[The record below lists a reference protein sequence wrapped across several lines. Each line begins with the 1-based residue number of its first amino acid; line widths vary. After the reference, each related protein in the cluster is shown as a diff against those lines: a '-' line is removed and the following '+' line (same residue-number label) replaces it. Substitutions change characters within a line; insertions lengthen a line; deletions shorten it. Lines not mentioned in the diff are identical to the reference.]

1 MRRLTLALLIA
12 PFIVSVACGD
22 EAADLCDRVLKAHA
36 KDPADLK
43 KFRVHTMKAKG
54 ISRARGDEAQATC
67 EIFAVWPGQMRLTWE
82 WGTGDK
88 KTSFIVI
95 ATGDRGWQAGTG
107 MLSEELKLEMLND
120 VRTDIYAI
128 WVATLTTLKDAET
141 KLSLAGR
148 SKVGDTPVL
157 GLKVSRRPWPDI
169 TLYFDEK
176 SGLLRKMTYRSREG
190 GVFLDKEF
198 LYDGHKDV
206 DGLKVPTKQIT
217 RVGGAEIADWT
228 EIEYSFP
235 EKIDSKKFEKP

>member
-1 MRRLTLALLIA
+1 MRRLVFPLLVAPLIA
-12 PFIVSVACGD
+12 SIARGD
-22 EAADLCDRVLKAHA
+22 EVTDLCDRVVKAHA

-54 ISRARGDEAQATC
+54 ISRARGDDAQATC

-88 KTSFIVI
+88 KTSFTVLT
-95 ATGDRGWQAGTG
+95 TGDRGWQAGTG
-107 MLSEELKLEMLND
+107 MPGEELRLEMLND
-120 VRTDIYAI
+120 VRTDVYAI
-128 WVATLTTLKDAET
+128 WVATLTTLKDPET
-141 KLSLAGR
+141 KLALAGR
-148 SKVGDTPVL
+148 SKVGDTPVD

-176 SGLLRKMTYRSREG
+176 SGLLRRMAYRSREG

-198 LYDGHKDV
+198 LYDAHKDV

-217 RVGGAEIADWT
+217 RVGGAEIAHWT
-228 EIEYSFP
+228 EIEYAFP
-235 EKIDSKKFEKP
+235 EKIDAKKFEKP